1 MKEILS
7 KYRWLLLPISG
18 ILTGLCL
25 AFPKIGFLEWFSMIP
40 ALWFLFGVAGDKTVR
55 YRRLYLFG
63 FLYYFAFY
71 MTALHWFLNLY
82 PMDFLGVSKSE
93 AALLV
98 AICWVGL
105 SLLQTVFAS
114 FVFPLFGALCRR
126 GVMTRFSILPP
137 VLFAAQYVVAE
148 WSQTL
153 TWMGVPWARL
163 ALGQIEYG
171 AITGSAA
178 LFGSYFI
185 TFAIVLV
192 NGSLALL
199 CRNYKKASRV
209 RVCAAVAVG
218 AFLCNLVFGLV
229 GYFTAKPEKGTPLVV
244 AAVQG
249 NVGSDLKWTS
259 SSRAKSYEVY
269 ERYTAEAAGQ
279 GAKLVVFPETF
290 IPSDLNERTELG
302 IFVSRLSKTYNVTV
316 FCGAFHTDDE
326 GNEYNAVF
334 AVYPD
339 GTIDENVYAK
349 RHLVPFGEYVPWR
362 PFIEF
367 VLPMLADIGM
377 LSDDLSP
384 GTDSAL
390 FETAYGKIGAL
401 LCFDSIY
408 EELTRESVND
418 GAELMILPTNDSWFT
433 DSRGIYMHHAQARL
447 RAIESGRWIVR
458 AADTGIS
465 AVIAPDGSSKMDQ
478 PPMREGMAL
487 HTATVRD
494 NVTLYAR
501 IGNLFVWL
509 AIAAVFAVP
518 SAELA
523 AYFKKR
529 RAE

>member
-1 MKEILS
+1 MIERFK
-7 KYRWLLLPISG
+7 KYVWLLLPAG
-18 ILTGLCL
+18 GALTGLCL
-25 AFPKIGFLEWFSMIP
+25 AFPKIGFLEWFSMLP
-40 ALWFLFGVAGDKTVR
+40 ALLFLFSIAADKTVR

-82 PMDFLGVSKSE
+82 PMEFLGVTKGE
-93 AALLV
+93 AVGLV

-114 FVFPLFGALCRR
+114 LVFPLFGALCRTR
-126 GVMTRFSILPP
+126 VMTRLSILVPA
-137 VLFAAQYVVAE
+137 LFAAQYVIAE

-163 ALGQIEYG
+163 SLGQIEYG
-171 AITGSAA
+171 ALAGAA
-178 LFGSYFI
+178 AFFGSYFI

-192 NGSLALL
+192 NGYLAFACLH
-199 CRNYKKASRV
+199 RKSFSRV
-209 RVCAAVAVG
+209 RVCAAVAAG
-218 AFLCNLVFGLV
+218 AFLCNLSLGAV
-229 GYFTAKPEKGTPLVV
+229 GYFTAAPEKGTPVVV

-259 SSRAKSYEVY
+259 NSRIKSYEVY
-269 ERYTAEAAGQ
+269 EKYTAEAAAV
-279 GAKLVVFPETF
+279 GAEIVVFPETF
-290 IPSDLNERTELG
+290 IPSSLSERTDLG
-302 IFVSRLSKTYNVTV
+302 KYVSRLAKTYGVTIL
-316 FCGAFHTDDE
+316 CGAFHSDHE

-339 GTIDENVYAK
+339 GSIDDTVYAK

-362 PFIEF
+362 PFVEF

-377 LSDDLSP
+377 LAEDLSP
-384 GTDSAL
+384 GTGSAL
-390 FETAYGKIGAL
+390 FDTEHGKIGAL

-408 EELTRESVND
+408 EELTQDSVCD
-418 GAELMILPTNDSWFT
+418 GAVLLVLPTNDSWFT

-465 AVIAPDGSSKMDQ
+465 SVIAPDGSSHSDQ

-487 HTATVRD
+487 HTAYLRD
-494 NVTLYAR
+494 NVTLYMR
-501 IGNLFVWL
+501 IGNLVVWL
-509 AIAAVFAVP
+509 LIAAVVAVP

-523 AYFKKR
+523 IYLRKR